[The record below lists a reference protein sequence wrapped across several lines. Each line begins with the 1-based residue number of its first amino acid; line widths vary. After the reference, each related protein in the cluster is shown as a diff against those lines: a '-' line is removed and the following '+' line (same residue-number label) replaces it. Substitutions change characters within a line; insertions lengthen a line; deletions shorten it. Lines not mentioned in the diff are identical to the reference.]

1 MAKAKLFV
9 PPKLNSIYDF
19 EDWLGETEIWQYL
32 TDLDKKN
39 QGPAIY
45 LSFDENIRKTC
56 CDIKV
61 KDLNGDDGVD
71 ILLCKLKSPFAKD
84 ISQTTIIAYGKFEI
98 FKRPANM
105 NIVDFMEEFE
115 RLYNNIKIHDMEL
128 STGVLA
134 YRLLKSADISED
146 KQQLARPTM
155 SSFTYNDMKKQL
167 KAIYDNLSTYDIK
180 GSNTEIK
187 VEPTYEVKTYEK
199 SDILDGY
206 FSRGQNNAYRG
217 SRGRGYNR
225 FMENNQTSDTKRQA
239 SDSRRVN
246 PSNQYGRISRAICQ
260 SIYHWFKDCP
270 HNVQGSNSKVTL
282 FTHEVQKCYVQ
293 NFLGET
299 LNLAV
304 LDSGCT
310 KTVHGQELL
319 KYYSDDDRK
328 KIQEFISETEFKFGD
343 GTVVAS
349 KKCSNSMQYCR

>member
-9 PPKLNSIYDF
+9 PPKLSSIYDF

-32 TDLDKKN
+32 TDLDKKK

-84 ISQTTIIAYGKFEI
+84 ISQATIIAYDKFEI

-105 NIVDFMEEFE
+105 NIVDFMDEFE
-115 RLYNNIKIHDMEL
+115 RLYNNIKKHDMEL

-146 KQQLARPTM
+146 KQELARPTM

-167 KAIYDNLSTYDIK
+167 KAIYDNLSTNEIK
-180 GSNTEIK
+180 GSTTEIK

-206 FSRGQNNAYRG
+206 FSRGQSNAYRG

-246 PSNQYGRISRAICQ
+246 PSNHHGRVSRCTICQ
-260 SIYHWFKDCP
+260 SVYHWFKDCP

-310 KTVHGQELL
+310 KTVHGQECL
-319 KYYSDDDRK
+319 KYYSESLCDDDRK
-328 KIQEFISETEFKFGD
+328 KIQEFT
-343 GTVVAS
+343 
-349 KKCSNSMQYCR
+349 